1 MCAIAKEEENRN
13 GSQVSTT
20 MFTVYSGCK
29 GSSYQ
34 ETMFILNTVYMYSQK
49 IINI

>member
-20 MFTVYSGCK
+20 MFTGTK
-29 GSSYQ
+29 GPLIKRPC
-34 ETMFILNTVYMYSQK
+34 FILNTVYMYSQK